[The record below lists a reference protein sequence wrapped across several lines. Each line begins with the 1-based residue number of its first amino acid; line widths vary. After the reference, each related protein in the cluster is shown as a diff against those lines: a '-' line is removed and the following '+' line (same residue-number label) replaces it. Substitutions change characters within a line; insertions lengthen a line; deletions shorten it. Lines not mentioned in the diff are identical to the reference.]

1 LEIEICIPQALG
13 LMTRSGA
20 PWVLA
25 SGVVVGCTRLS
36 TILFS
41 EDLVEWVVT
50 IPVHRP
56 ERDMILPDRVSH
68 RWAVIEERS
77 VEDRAEALVALEVG
91 SEATLS
97 ELPAKQGK

>member
-41 EDLVEWVVT
+41 EDLVEWVAT
-50 IPVHRP
+50 IPVHPP

-77 VEDRAEALVALEVG
+77 VEDREALVALEVG
-91 SEATLS
+91 SAATLS